1 MSDRIT
7 VLLFAAAREVVGA
20 SELQL
25 PTTQITDAKSVL
37 DALCAL
43 HPGLKAYRRSL
54 RVAIN
59 GEYARDD
66 SRVSPGDEVAII
78 PPVAG
83 G

>member
-1 MSDRIT
+1 MNVR

-20 SELQL
+20 SELGL
-25 PTTQITDAKSVL
+25 EVPEGANARGVL

-43 HPGLKAYRRSL
+43 HPSLTAHRRSL
-54 RVAIN
+54 RVAVD
-59 GEYARDD
+59 GAYARDD
-66 SRVSPGDEVAII
+66 EPVREGAEVAII